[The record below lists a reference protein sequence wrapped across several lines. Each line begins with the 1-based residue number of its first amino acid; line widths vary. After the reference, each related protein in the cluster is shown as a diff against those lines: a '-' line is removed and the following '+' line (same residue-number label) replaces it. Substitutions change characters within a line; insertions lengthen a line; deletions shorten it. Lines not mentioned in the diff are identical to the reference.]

1 MTSPKDM
8 QNEKREKI
16 DFEQDL
22 KGASKLSG
30 RNKVVTNNETEEDVI
45 LNISLRPSKLNDF
58 IGQSAVVENLKIS
71 LQAAKKRGEPME
83 HTLLSGPPGLGK
95 TSLANIIAHEMGTR
109 ITTTSGPA
117 IARPGDLVGI
127 LTNLEA
133 GDILFIDEIHRL
145 SRTVEEYVYPA
156 MENFEI
162 DVIMDKGPYAKTYK
176 FNLKP
181 FTLIGATT
189 RAGLLTAPMR
199 SRFGIFYHLEF
210 YEVEDL
216 VTIINRSAQILGIP
230 IEAAAAEEIA
240 RRARGTPRVA
250 NRLLRRVRDWV
261 QVKKDGK
268 ITKDASEEALKSH
281 GIDSMGLDNV
291 DRKVI
296 SVIHESFGGGP
307 VGIESIAAT
316 MNEEPDTIVDI
327 VEPFLLKI
335 GFLKRTPRGREL
347 TKQAYA
353 HMGFKDKSGSGK
365 ELF

>member
-1 MTSPKDM
+1 MKSIKDPKEDSG
-8 QNEKREKI
+8 REKI
-16 DFEQDL
+16 IAAQ
-22 KGASKLSG
+22 
-30 RNKVVTNNETEEDVI
+30 ETEEDVI
-45 LNISLRPSKLNDF
+45 LNISLRPSKLSDF
-58 IGQSAVVENLKIS
+58 IGQKDISDNLKVS
-71 LQAAKKRGEPME
+71 MEAARKRKEPLE
-83 HTLLSGPPGLGK
+83 HVLLSGPPGLGK

-117 IARPGDLVGI
+117 ISRPGDLVGI

-145 SRTVEEYVYPA
+145 SSTVEEYIYPA

-189 RAGLLTAPMR
+189 RAGLLTAPLR
-199 SRFGIFYHLEF
+199 SRFGIFHHFDF
-210 YEVEDL
+210 YDTPDL
-216 VTIINRSAQILGIP
+216 VKIITRSAKILNIS
-230 IEAAAAEEIA
+230 IESTAAEEIS
-240 RRARGTPRVA
+240 RRSRGSPRVA

-261 QVKKDGK
+261 QVKGDGK
-268 ITKDASEEALKSH
+268 INPDAVENALKSH
-281 GIDSMGLDNV
+281 GIDKMGLDNV

-296 SVIHESFGGGP
+296 QVMQESFSGGP

-316 MNEEPDTIVDI
+316 LNEEPDTIIDI

-347 TKQAYA
+347 TKKACE
-353 HMGFKDKSGSGK
+353 HMGFAPGRREPQKD
-365 ELF
+365 LF

>member
-1 MTSPKDM
+1 MDKSQISKKST
-8 QNEKREKI
+8 EREKI
-16 DFEQDL
+16 
-22 KGASKLSG
+22 
-30 RNKVVTNNETEEDVI
+30 VTTQETEEDVI
-45 LNISLRPSKLNDF
+45 LNISLRPSKLSDF
-58 IGQSAVVENLKIS
+58 IGQKDLSDNLKVS
-71 LQAAKKRGEPME
+71 MEAARKRKEPLE
-83 HTLLSGPPGLGK
+83 HVLLSGPPGLGK

-117 IARPGDLVGI
+117 ISRPGDLVGI

-145 SRTVEEYVYPA
+145 SSTVEEYIYPA

-189 RAGLLTAPMR
+189 RAGLLTAPLR
-199 SRFGIFYHLEF
+199 SRFGIFHHLDF
-210 YEVEDL
+210 YETPDL
-216 VTIINRSAQILGIP
+216 VKIITRSAKILSIS
-230 IEAAAAEEIA
+230 IEGSAAEEIS
-240 RRARGTPRVA
+240 RRSRGSPRVA

-261 QVKKDGK
+261 QVKGDGK
-268 ITKDASEEALKSH
+268 IGLEAVESALKSH
-281 GIDSMGLDNV
+281 GIDKMGLDNV

-296 SVIHESFGGGP
+296 QAMQESFDGGP

-316 MNEEPDTIVDI
+316 LNEEPDTIIDI

-347 TKQAYA
+347 TRKACE
-353 HMGFKDKSGSGK
+353 HMGFSNSRREPQKG
-365 ELF
+365 LF

>member
-1 MTSPKDM
+1 MKSIKGPAINKAGKPKEDSG
-8 QNEKREKI
+8 REKI
-16 DFEQDL
+16 IATQ
-22 KGASKLSG
+22 
-30 RNKVVTNNETEEDVI
+30 ETEEDVI
-45 LNISLRPSKLNDF
+45 LNISLRPSKLSDF
-58 IGQSAVVENLKIS
+58 IGQKDISDNLKVS
-71 LQAAKKRGEPME
+71 MEAARKRKEPLE
-83 HTLLSGPPGLGK
+83 HVLLSGPPGLGK

-117 IARPGDLVGI
+117 ISRPGDLVGI

-145 SRTVEEYVYPA
+145 SSTVEEYIYPA

-189 RAGLLTAPMR
+189 RAGLLTAPLR
-199 SRFGIFYHLEF
+199 SRFGMFHHLDFYDTP
-210 YEVEDL
+210 DL
-216 VTIINRSAQILGIP
+216 VKIIIRSAKILNIS
-230 IEAAAAEEIA
+230 IETSAAEEIS
-240 RRARGTPRVA
+240 RRSRGSPRVA

-261 QVKKDGK
+261 QVKGDGK
-268 ITKDASEEALKSH
+268 IGLEAVESALKGH
-281 GIDSMGLDNV
+281 GIDKMGLDNV

-296 SVIHESFGGGP
+296 QAMQESFGGGP

-316 MNEEPDTIVDI
+316 LNEEPDTIIDI

-347 TKQAYA
+347 TKKARE
-353 HMGFKDKSGSGK
+353 HMGFAAGASKTEK
-365 ELF
+365 ELFEST